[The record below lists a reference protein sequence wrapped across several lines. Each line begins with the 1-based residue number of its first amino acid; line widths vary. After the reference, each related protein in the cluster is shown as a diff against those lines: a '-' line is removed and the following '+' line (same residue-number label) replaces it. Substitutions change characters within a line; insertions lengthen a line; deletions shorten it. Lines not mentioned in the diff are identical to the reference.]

1 MKILRSF
8 HSAANSTDTSS
19 VMDRRRFLKAGLQHS
34 AAYALLAA
42 TVLGSHA
49 SSAESPGSADAE
61 LSEDAVTDAEIAH
74 LEYVREEEK
83 LARDVYLTLYDYWG
97 LGVFSQI
104 AESEQTHTDAVRA
117 KIEKYDL
124 ADPVVDDSVGVFV
137 NRDLQVLY
145 DALIAQGARSE
156 AEALWVG
163 CAIEEIDMIDLQEAI
178 DHAEHKDI
186 ARTYQNLMLGS
197 ESHLRAFVDQ
207 LESRGIPYVPRYIS
221 QETADGIL
229 GA

>member
-1 MKILRSF
+1 M
-8 HSAANSTDTSS
+8 DSS
-19 VMDRRRFLKAGLQHS
+19 HAMDRRRFLKAGLQHGT
-34 AAYALLAA
+34 AYALLAA
-42 TVLGSHA
+42 TMLGSHA
-49 SSAESPGSADAE
+49 ASAASPGSADTKPGA
-61 LSEDAVTDAEIAH
+61 DAVSDEEIAH

-97 LGVFSQI
+97 LNVFSQI

-137 NRDLQVLY
+137 NHDLQVLY

-156 AEALWVG
+156 LEALWVG

-178 DHAEHKDI
+178 DHADHNDI

-207 LESRGIPYVPRYIS
+207 LESRGIAYEPRYIS
-221 QETADGIL
+221 QEAADRIL
-229 GA
+229 GS